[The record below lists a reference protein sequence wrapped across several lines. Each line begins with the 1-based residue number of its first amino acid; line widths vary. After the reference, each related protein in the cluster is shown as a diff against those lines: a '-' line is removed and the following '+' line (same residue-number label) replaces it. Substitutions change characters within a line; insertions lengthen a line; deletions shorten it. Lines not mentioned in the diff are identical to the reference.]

1 MIPSCWLTCA
11 DRPPPGG
18 LDPLLDDTVD
28 FNTRIRRMGVG
39 GDMFIYRS
47 LPHTFMSFPHWH
59 AMPEVQQAMA
69 HSVDFLS
76 SVLRPAEGGP
86 AQAAGAAQH
95 SG

>member
-1 MIPSCWLTCA
+1 
-11 DRPPPGG
+11 
-18 LDPLLDDTVD
+18 
-28 FNTRIRRMGVG
+28 MGVG

-76 SVLRPAEGGP
+76 SVLRPAG
-86 AQAAGAAQH
+86 AAGAAH
-95 SG
+95 GA